1 MAEVFRR
8 TRVVRFGQCDP
19 AGIVYYPRY
28 TELGHELVEEWFRE
42 GLGVDFHTLHEEWGQ
57 GFPTASLELDFLRPT
72 RYGETR
78 DCALWVTRL
87 GESSLMLALEFAC
100 AGEVRVRIRQ
110 RLVNVDYRTLRPGA
124 MVPALRTQ
132 FARFLHAKDT
142 P

>member
-72 RYGETR
+72 RYGETL

-87 GESSLMLALEFAC
+87 GECSLMLALEFAC

-124 MVPALRTQ
+124 MAPALRTQ

>member
-72 RYGETR
+72 RYGETL

-87 GESSLMLALEFAC
+87 GESSLMLVLEFAC

-110 RLVNVDYRTLRPGA
+110 RLVNVDYRKLRPGA
-124 MVPALRTQ
+124 MAPALRTQ

>member
-57 GFPTASLELDFLRPT
+57 GFPTASLELDFLRPS
-72 RYGETR
+72 RYGETL
-78 DCALWVTRL
+78 DCARWVTRL

>member
-72 RYGETR
+72 RYGETL

-132 FARFLHAKDT
+132 FARFLHTKDT

>member
-72 RYGETR
+72 RYGETL

-87 GESSLMLALEFAC
+87 GESSLMLVLEFAC

>member
-72 RYGETR
+72 RYGETL

-87 GESSLMLALEFAC
+87 GESSLMLVLEFAC

-124 MVPALRTQ
+124 GRPARRGCRHC
-132 FARFLHAKDT
+132 A
-142 P
+142 

>member
-72 RYGETR
+72 RYGETL